1 MIFYIVVHQH
11 PRGSQN
17 RGLTSSRSTLTT
29 HQQSSWRSNCINM
42 RPSQRLSSEEQSS
55 HVLTQLDGGQTDE
68 LLHLVHYSSGGRV
81 DQALGITI
89 GSPSDLMVSLAHANL
104 RFRPALTRKAD
115 VGMEVFAECF
125 HWGNGVLMTM
135 LQRFR

>member
-55 HVLTQLDGGQTDE
+55 HVLKQLDGGQTDE
-68 LLHLVHYSSGGRV
+68 LLHRVHCSSSRRADRARAGP
-81 DQALGITI
+81 I
-89 GSPSDLMVSLAHANL
+89 GSPSDLVVSLAHANL
-104 RFRPALTRKAD
+104 RFRPALTRRAD
-115 VGMEVFAECF
+115 VRMEVFAECF